1 MSCTNKKKGEC
12 AGKPKASA
20 AKRSD
25 RQGVPVS
32 RVNYVQEMFKIPSI
46 YKEIRHA
53 QVARFETDIIAS
65 TLLNLSMLDADIQ
78 KAYEE
83 MSGGDP
89 DQGAPFVES
98 GQGTFRLT
106 GKPTTG
112 KGSRAGGRRKLET
125 EFITPKSEKVEMKE
139 EGSLERRLSRLTI

>member
-65 TLLNLSMLDADIQ
+65 PLLNLSMLDADIQ

-83 MSGGDP
+83 MSGP
-89 DQGAPFVES
+89 QAV
-98 GQGTFRLT
+98 
-106 GKPTTG
+106 PTTG
-112 KGSRAGGRRKLET
+112 KRRRKLET
-125 EFITPKSEKVEMKE
+125 EE
-139 EGSLERRLSRLTI
+139 EGSLKRSISRLHRRKEHLESSLKRSLSHLHRRKELLESSLKRRKLVD

>member
-1 MSCTNKKKGEC
+1 MSCTNNKKKGEC

-53 QVARFETDIIAS
+53 QVARFETDILAS
-65 TLLNLSMLDADIQ
+65 PLLNLSMLDADIQ

-83 MSGGDP
+83 MSGP
-89 DQGAPFVES
+89 QAV
-98 GQGTFRLT
+98 QGTIRLT
-106 GKPTTG
+106 GMPTTG

-125 EFITPKSEKVEMKE
+125 GFITPN
-139 EGSLERRLSRLTI
+139 